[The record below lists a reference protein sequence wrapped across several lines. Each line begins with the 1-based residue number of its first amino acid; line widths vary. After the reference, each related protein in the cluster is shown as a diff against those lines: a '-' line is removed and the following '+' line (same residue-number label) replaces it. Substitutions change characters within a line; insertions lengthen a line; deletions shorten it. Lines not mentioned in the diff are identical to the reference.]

1 MDRWDML
8 LLAGSAYVAVISL
21 VRLMARRRNQLI
33 RQVQREIE
41 EQTGAAPAAADESGT
56 SGPGAGNAER
66 EVA

>member
-1 MDRWDML
+1 MDRWDL
-8 LLAGSAYVAVISL
+8 LLIGLAGYVAVISL

-41 EQTGAAPAAADESGT
+41 GQLNPSPAADGKSGGAESGG
-56 SGPGAGNAER
+56 SAADR